1 MSKTKNKEIF
11 LGPENYPLK
20 IEVKTFKGKKYID
33 FRKWFLDRKSNEVIP
48 TKKGIMFSEY
58 QFKEVTEVLQKQ
70 NKTILEWFSEE
81 IEEDK
86 VVNILSEET
95 TKIRNKSQKARKYKT
110 IFKKIEKSNFFSFEY
125 KNNEIQFILNES
137 HDLYKKIQTL
147 EEKPKKFVYKLIES
161 LLISFRQTLE
171 IFDPETKY
179 KLEDLEDLINY
190 NWSKTLT
197 NYLKEI
203 K

>member
-1 MSKTKNKEIF
+1 MSETKDKEIF

-33 FRKWFLDRKSNEVIP
+33 FRKWFLDRKTNEVMP

-58 QFKEVTEVLQKQ
+58 QFKEVTEVLQNQ
-70 NKTILEWFSEE
+70 QKTIQQWFNEE
-81 IEEDK
+81 IEEDEAVK
-86 VVNILSEET
+86 ILSEET
-95 TKIRNKSQKARKYKT
+95 KKMRDKSSDARNYKT
-110 IFKKIEKSNFFSFEY
+110 IIKKIEKSNFFSFEY
-125 KNNEIQFILNES
+125 KNNEIQFIFNEE
-137 HDLYKKIQTL
+137 HELYKKIQTL

-179 KLEDLEDLINY
+179 KLEDLEDLITY

-197 NYLKEI
+197 NYLKKI